1 MNRWSSTHG
10 SLAALSAG
18 ILGLGFSPVL
28 VRLSEIGP
36 SATAVQR
43 VALAL
48 PVLGLWML
56 QERAGIRNLRTLSRH
71 DWLLLALAGIF
82 WTGDLIA
89 WHWAL
94 KLTTIA
100 NANLLTMTGPVFVT
114 FAAWLLFGERITTG
128 FLIGLAV
135 ALVGAIPLVA
145 TSLDLGGGHLLGDGI
160 AVTAAACFAA
170 YLLAI
175 KRLRGAL
182 PTGTVMSVT
191 CLFSLPG
198 LLVAAWLS
206 NEPLAA
212 GSLHGWLVLLA
223 LALFAQAFGQ
233 GLVALAMA
241 RLPASFTSVSLL
253 VQPVIAILLGWAI
266 LGEAATPAQI
276 LGGIIV
282 LIGIVISR
290 RYGAKP
296 VEPPGEVAPV

>member
-1 MNRWSSTHG
+1 LNRWSSTHG

-56 QERAGIRNLRTLSRH
+56 QESGPQRLRSLPRH
-71 DWLLLALAGIF
+71 DWLLLALAGLF

-114 FAAWLLFGERITTG
+114 FAAWLLFGERITAG
-128 FLIGLAV
+128 FLIGLGV
-135 ALVGAIPLVA
+135 ALIGAVPLVA

-191 CLFSLPG
+191 CLCSLPG
-198 LLVAAWLS
+198 LLLAAWLS

-212 GSLHGWLVLLA
+212 GTWQGWLILLA
-223 LALFAQAFGQ
+223 LALSAQAFGQ
-233 GLVALAMA
+233 GFVALAMA

-266 LGEAATPAQI
+266 LGEVATPAQV
-276 LGGIIV
+276 LGGAIV
-282 LIGIVISR
+282 LVGIVISR

-296 VEPPGEVAPV
+296 AEPPGEVAPV

>member
-1 MNRWSSTHG
+1 LNRWSSTHG

-71 DWLLLALAGIF
+71 DWLLLALAGLF

-94 KLTTIA
+94 RLTTIA
-100 NANLLTMTGPVFVT
+100 NANLLTMTAPVLVT
-114 FAAWLLFGERITTG
+114 FAAWLLFGERITAG

-135 ALVGAIPLVA
+135 ALIGAMPLVA
-145 TSLDLGGGHLLGDGI
+145 TSLDLGSGHLLGDGI
-160 AVTAAACFAA
+160 AVTAAACFAG
-170 YLLAI
+170 YLLAV
-175 KRLRGAL
+175 KQLRGAL
-182 PTGTVMSVT
+182 PTGTIMFIT

-198 LLVAAWLS
+198 LLLAAALS

-212 GSLHGWLVLLA
+212 GSLHGWLILLA
-223 LALFAQAFGQ
+223 LALSAQAFGQ
-233 GLVALAMA
+233 GLIALAMA

-253 VQPVIAILLGWAI
+253 VQPVLAILLGWAI
-266 LGEAATPAQI
+266 LGEAATPAQV
-276 LGGIIV
+276 LGGAIV
-282 LIGIVISR
+282 LVGIVISR

-296 VEPPGEVAPV
+296 VAPPGEVAPV

>member
-1 MNRWSSTHG
+1 LNRWSSTHG

-56 QERAGIRNLRTLSRH
+56 QESGPQRLRTLSRH
-71 DWLLLALAGIF
+71 DWLLLALAGLF

-114 FAAWLLFGERITTG
+114 FAAWLLFRERITTG
-128 FLIGLAV
+128 FLIGLGV
-135 ALVGAIPLVA
+135 ALVGAVPLVA

-182 PTGTVMSVT
+182 PTGTVMSIT

-198 LLVAAWLS
+198 LLLAAGIS
-206 NEPLAA
+206 NEPLAP
-212 GSLHGWLVLLA
+212 GSLHGWLILLA
-223 LALFAQAFGQ
+223 LALSAQAFGQ
-233 GLVALAMA
+233 GFVALAMA

-266 LGEAATPAQI
+266 LGEAATPGQI
-276 LGGIIV
+276 LGGAIV
-282 LIGIVISR
+282 LAGIVISR
-290 RYGAKP
+290 RYGARP
-296 VEPPGEVAPV
+296 AEPPGEVAPV